1 MSKENAKEA
10 KVIAKARA
18 SREELKRL
26 IRSPMALS
34 DRFGVKDDENYVY
47 RVVLANS
54 EHDPHK
60 VERFEKFGYE
70 IVDDP
75 KNHGQ
80 SRSGD
85 PSRQGSSTLRKT
97 VRHEEFVVMRIPR
110 ELYNE
115 NQALKKEV
123 YEDQLSLDGNR
134 QKQKI
139 SKSRDSIEI
148 DGGVID
154 MNTPLHKNE

>member
-1 MSKENAKEA
+1 MSTEKAKEA
-10 KVIAKARA
+10 KTIAKSRT

-26 IRSPMALS
+26 IRNPMALS

-75 KNHGQ
+75 RDRGQ

-85 PSRQGSSTLRKT
+85 PSRQGSSTLRKQ
-97 VRHEEFVVMRIPR
+97 VRSEEFVVMRIPR
-110 ELYNE
+110 DLYEE

-123 YEDQLSLDGNR
+123 FAEQLSLDGNH

-139 SKSRDSIEI
+139 SKKRDEIDI